1 VGILLLLPTI
11 ISTGW
16 TQDNK
21 LLSSFM
27 KTPYYK
33 QLTEA
38 YENLNVDALYR
49 SYLHGPRHIERVL
62 LLGAL
67 IAWKESL
74 DRHGT
79 EMLLY
84 ACSYHDIGRI
94 NDYRDDEHGSRSAEL
109 LKTERFTWLR
119 DSLNKQ
125 DQRILLAMIAAHSH
139 SDQDMFGIGQRY
151 QVADEN
157 MTRYMKLASCL
168 KDADNLDRVR
178 LHDLDT
184 SRLRH
189 PSSVDLVPFAEALF
203 HKY

>member
-1 VGILLLLPTI
+1 MDLLLLLPTI

-16 TQDNK
+16 TRDNE

-27 KTPYYK
+27 KTSYYK
-33 QLTEA
+33 QVTEV
-38 YENLNVDALYR
+38 YENLDVEALYR
-49 SYLHGPRHIERVL
+49 SYLHGPTHIERVL

-74 DRHGT
+74 DQHDT

-84 ACSYHDIGRI
+84 AFSYHDIGRI
-94 NDYRDDEHGSRSAEL
+94 NDYRDDEHGSRSAEM
-109 LKTERFTWLR
+109 LKSERFTRLR
-119 DSLNKQ
+119 DSLNSQ
-125 DQRILLAMIAAHSH
+125 DQRILLAVIAAHSH
-139 SDQDMFGIGQRY
+139 SDQDMFRIGQKY

-157 MTRYMKLASCL
+157 ITRYMKLASCL

-189 PSSVDLVPFAEALF
+189 PSSVDLVPFAEYLF